1 MCKWFWTIFSLGAPE
16 SCKQWKRSEGMHVNK
31 NHTMN
36 VFYICSNAWSSDEY
50 VNELLQ
56 KYSIAVVVKL
66 DRKQSN
72 FIFNYIHTF
81 ISVTPKLGSSVTIFN
96 YNYIITTYEL
106 TKKKYHVMYAERNK
120 WINIRYSSESE
131 IFIVFLKHALGTW
144 VCISKQSEIIHLSPT
159 HLRFRLIIGVG
170 ARYSSQCFSCKMKK
184 K

>member
-1 MCKWFWTIFSLGAPE
+1 
-16 SCKQWKRSEGMHVNK
+16 MHVNK

-81 ISVTPKLGSSVTIFN
+81 IVTPKLGSSVTIFN

-106 TKKKYHVMYAERNK
+106 TKKEISYNVQRNK
-120 WINIRYSSESE
+120 WMNKY
-131 IFIVFLKHALGTW
+131 
-144 VCISKQSEIIHLSPT
+144 
-159 HLRFRLIIGVG
+159 
-170 ARYSSQCFSCKMKK
+170 
-184 K
+184 